1 MASLKLLVRAASCSR
16 NLFVRRTFASS
27 RLLSRPDG
35 EDMDN
40 LQKNPYYDKYAEKIA
55 KLQKTSPEEFLS
67 KLSALDEKKVP
78 NKQND
83 PEEKSFSMPS
93 KPKSDIRGG
102 AAGVSQLAEKP
113 LSKVMKVELLDDKDK
128 DEIADI
134 WRQYHANK
142 DAVSAVIPGEMWKT
156 MTQRF
161 EEHKTFL
168 FPLPRKEGYE
178 FVVVQFQG
186 KEAHFTTLINYQAY
200 KENAPECM
208 AIVHYTEL
216 LETKGIVLMV
226 GEYDKNMM
234 TIQEAQCLANQV
246 EMYYCN
252 PAQEKREIMD
262 VFTHKPDQFK
272 HSDLIAQMENIS
284 LLTAA
289 PSSSKP
295 AATGEAAAAA
305 EPIELVNKTRE

>member
-1 MASLKLLVRAASCSR
+1 
-16 NLFVRRTFASS
+16 
-27 RLLSRPDG
+27 
-35 EDMDN
+35 MDQ
-40 LQKNPYYDKYAEKIA
+40 LQKNPYYNKYADKIA

-67 KLSALDEKKVP
+67 KLSTVEESNSAASKKSNSQSQEKG
-78 NKQND
+78 
-83 PEEKSFSMPS
+83 FSMPS
-93 KPKSDIRGG
+93 KPKSDVRGG
-102 AAGVSQLAEKP
+102 EAVSQLAEKK
-113 LSKVMKVELLDDKDK
+113 LSKVMKVELLDDKK
-128 DEIADI
+128 ADEIGDI
-134 WRQYHANK
+134 WRQYHVNK
-142 DAVSAVIPGEMWKT
+142 DAVSAVIPGQMWKS

-178 FVVVQFQG
+178 FIVVQFQG

-216 LETKGIVLMV
+216 LESKDIVLMV
-226 GEYDKNMM
+226 GEYDKNML

-252 PAQEKREIMD
+252 PSQEKRQIMD
-262 VFTHKPDQFK
+262 TFSNQPDKFK

-284 LLTAA
+284 LLTEA
-289 PSSSKP
+289 PSSSSATTSSSTSKEAAVAAADEQEDQK
-295 AATGEAAAAA
+295 AATASQQKS
-305 EPIELVNKTRE
+305 N